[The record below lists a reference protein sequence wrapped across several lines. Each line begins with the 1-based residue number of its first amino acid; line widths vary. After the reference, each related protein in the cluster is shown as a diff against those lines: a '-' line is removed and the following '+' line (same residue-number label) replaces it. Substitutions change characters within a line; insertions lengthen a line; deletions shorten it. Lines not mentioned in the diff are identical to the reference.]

1 MLPIRPLFLALVLLP
16 VAGPAT
22 GTHAAQAASAQNK
35 RPDATLSPEDRTLYR
50 LAFTAAQAG
59 KWKSAARLAGRAK
72 AKLPAEIL
80 DWLHFKQPQP
90 TASFAEITAFIDGHA
105 DWPAQAALRRSAEA
119 AALRAKDNNL
129 LRTWFQRHPP
139 QSGSGKL
146 ALAEL
151 LLGEGRQAAGLAQLR
166 DAWVNG
172 KFPYR
177 DERRFYRRHRKLLA
191 AGDHEARLD
200 RLIWD
205 RQRRG
210 AYRMLRRVN
219 GEARLLGRARLALM
233 ESSPS
238 VDAAIARVPSHLR
251 HRPGLVFERV
261 RWRRLK
267 GRYDDAVAFLI
278 PPPAELGRAGPWWRE
293 RRILARQALNRG
305 HISESYYLAR
315 DHGQNEPAAVAEA
328 EWLAGWLA
336 LRFLDEAEVAAQHFL
351 SIYPQVRYPVSLAR
365 AAYWA
370 GRAAMAQDD
379 SLTAEAWYGLAAV
392 HPTTYHGQLA
402 LLALDAGAKLDL
414 PPAPPPNRADVERFN
429 RRRLVDVCRVLAELE
444 QREHLRPFLLAL
456 EAATASPGERALVAR
471 LARELGRIDL
481 SVALAKRAARAGVA
495 LIQRGYPVLRLA
507 THKDVERALLLALA
521 RQESLFDT
529 AAVSRAG
536 ALGLTQLMPGTAR
549 KLAKRH
555 KLRYSRHRL
564 LSDADYNA
572 RLGST
577 YLAELLQLYRGS
589 YVLALA
595 AYNAGTPRV
604 KRWLRNFG
612 DPRRDEVDA
621 IDWIEQ
627 IPFGETRDYVQ
638 RVLGNLQVYR
648 QLLADRPVALRL
660 LADLKGK

>member
-1 MLPIRPLFLALVLLP
+1 MLPIRLLILSLFVLPAIGPVPL
-16 VAGPAT
+16 
-22 GTHAAQAASAQNK
+22 ASAQSTAAHTAP
-35 RPDATLSPEDRTLYR
+35 RTLSSEDRKLYR
-50 LAFTAAQAG
+50 RTFTAARAG
-59 KWKSAARLAGRAK
+59 KWKSVTSLTRRAK
-72 AKLPAEIL
+72 ARLPAEIL
-80 DWLHFKQPQP
+80 DWLHLKQPQP
-90 TASFAEITAFIDGHA
+90 TASFAEITAFIDSHA
-105 DWPAQAALRRSAEA
+105 DWPSQAALRRSAEA
-119 AALRAKDNNL
+119 AALRSKNKVLVRN
-129 LRTWFQRHPP
+129 WFERHPP
-139 QSGSGKL
+139 QSGRGKL

-151 LLGEGRQAAGLAQLR
+151 LLEEGRQEAGLEQLR
-166 DAWVNG
+166 EAWING

-177 DERRFYRRHRKLLA
+177 DERRFYRRHRKLLV

-219 GEARLLGRARLALM
+219 GEARLLGQARLALM

-238 VDAAIARVPSHLR
+238 VDAAIARVPAELR
-251 HRPGLVFERV
+251 QRPGLVFERV

-278 PPPAELGRAGPWWRE
+278 PKPSELGRAGPWWRE

-305 HISESYYLAR
+305 HVSESYYLAR
-315 DHGQNEPAAVAEA
+315 DHGQSEAAAVAEA
-328 EWLAGWLA
+328 EWMAGWLA
-336 LRFLDEAEVAAQHFL
+336 LRFLDDAEIAAEHFL
-351 SIYPQVRYPVSLAR
+351 SIYYRVRYPVSLAR

-370 GRAAMAQDD
+370 GRAAAAQDD
-379 SLTAEAWYGLAAV
+379 TLAAEAWYGLAAA

-402 LLALDAGAKLDL
+402 LLELDAAATLKL
-414 PPAPPPNRADVERFN
+414 PPSPVPDLADLERFG
-429 RRRLVDVCRVLAELE
+429 RHRLVAASRVLAELD
-444 QREHLRPFLLAL
+444 QREHLRPFLMAL
-456 EAATASPGERALVAR
+456 EAQAASPGERALAAR
-471 LARELGRIDL
+471 LARDLGRIDL
-481 SVALAKRAARAGVA
+481 AVALTKRSARAGV
-495 LIQRGYPVLRLA
+495 LLVEEGYPLPGVASHR
-507 THKDVERALLLALA
+507 DVERALLLALA
-521 RQESLFDT
+521 RQESQFDSK
-529 AAVSRAG
+529 AVSRAG
-536 ALGLTQLMPGTAR
+536 ALGLMQLMPSTAR

-555 KLRYSRHRL
+555 KLRYSRRRL
-564 LSDADYNA
+564 LSDPSYNA

-627 IPFGETRDYVQ
+627 IPFTETRDYVQ

-648 QLLADRPVALRL
+648 QRLADRPLALRL
-660 LADLKGK
+660 EADLKGRRQ